1 MSVCQTV
8 SWVFL
13 WPPGTSPG
21 SRSGCPI
28 CSGMGKGGNWER
40 HQGAMEVCCI
50 SAFGARKGTKDVK
63 MEMLQWCQEQAQ
75 AVAEA
80 QQRAVVQAFAG
91 WVYME
96 GAKVENII
104 STNNIQQLCGRF
116 VAGGTMGSQSQTQ
129 PAKLRWHLSFDSR
142 RRLLQL
148 QSKRGINFSLWT
160 SPANSEIEWN
170 KPIKTIGCFRMGVD
184 FYF

>member
-1 MSVCQTV
+1 MATRHKSRQQKQLPDLLRNGEGWKLGKTPRGYGSVLCMSVWCAKV
-8 SWVFL
+8 
-13 WPPGTSPG
+13 
-21 SRSGCPI
+21 
-28 CSGMGKGGNWER
+28 
-40 HQGAMEVCCI
+40 
-50 SAFGARKGTKDVK
+50 
-63 MEMLQWCQEQAQ
+63 QWCQEQAQ

-116 VAGGTMGSQSQTQ
+116 VAGGTKKHHRPLGWDLSPKTQ

-170 KPIKTIGCFRMGVD
+170 KPIKTIGCFRRGGD